1 MTESSN
7 VSELS
12 VAAHDVAIELLVE
25 AGAVMASSLD
35 LTTTMNQV
43 ARLTVPRLAD
53 LCVIDLRNEDGSI
66 AEVAVAAA
74 DPAIAPALERLR
86 ARHPL
91 DPDGEHPVARVI
103 RSGEPELQAQM
114 SDALMRSF
122 AQGSEHARFMI
133 DNRYHSAVVAPLLAR
148 GRTLGALSLLR
159 LGDSEPYRS
168 SDLDLACELAR
179 RAALA
184 IDNARLF
191 SEVRRVER
199 RLEAALVNLAEAIT
213 MTDADGR
220 MVFANQAAAELLG
233 AGSPGELID
242 AVPGTIMPRFL
253 VTDEQGHELD
263 LERMPGR
270 RLFAGAPHEPLLV
283 RNVVRATGEE
293 RWLIVR
299 SSPVTD
305 PDSGRTLYA
314 VNVFENI
321 TEVKRAQ
328 LAESFMAEASRVLAS
343 SMDYAETLNRIARL
357 AVPRIADW
365 CAVDVLDE
373 RGEIE
378 RVAVHHSDPSR
389 LELAKQLD
397 RGYRPALED
406 PLGVPEV
413 IRSRRARLYTDID
426 ADALAAYARDN
437 VHLALLEAIE
447 AKSVIIVPLAAPART
462 LGAITLVSSDS
473 ARRLTHNDLALA
485 ERLGR
490 RAGTAVESARLYTER
505 TRIAKVLE
513 AALLP
518 ESLPEIP
525 GVEIEALYR
534 AAGELNDVGGDFYDV
549 LPYGPGRWMLVIGDV
564 CGKGPRAAGV
574 TALARHTLRA
584 AAMLGLSPTAMLG
597 TLHEALRR
605 QPAGADLCT
614 VCLVTIEPRA
624 TGAALGVA
632 LAGHPPPLVIAAD
645 GGCRR
650 VGVPGTLLGV
660 LDPIE
665 INELDVELR
674 RDETLLLYTD
684 GLPESRR
691 DGPQLDERWL
701 FEICA
706 EVARDSLDGS
716 LRRIESA
723 ALAQAGGRL
732 RDDIALLAM
741 RLARTSQAPS
751 PRDSSSAERSGA
763 ELRSGARSLR

>member
-1 MTESSN
+1 MSETSN
-7 VSELS
+7 TSTPEI
-12 VAAHDVAIELLVE
+12 AAHDIAIELLVE
-25 AGAVMASSLD
+25 AGAVLASSLD

-43 ARLTVPRLAD
+43 AQLTVPRLAD
-53 LCVIDLRNEDGSI
+53 LCVIDLRNDDGSI
-66 AEVAVAAA
+66 TEVAVAAA

-91 DPDGEHPVARVI
+91 DPEGEHPVARVI
-103 RSGEPELQAQM
+103 RSGEPELQPQM

-133 DNRYHSAVVAPLLAR
+133 EHRYHSAVVAPLLAR

-159 LGDSEPYRS
+159 LGDSEAYGS
-168 SDLDLACELAR
+168 SDLELAGELAR

-213 MTDADGR
+213 MTDARGH
-220 MVFANQAAAELLG
+220 MVFANQAAADLLG
-233 AGSPGELID
+233 AGSPGELVD
-242 AVPGTIMPRFL
+242 AAPGTIMPRFL
-253 VTDEQGHELD
+253 VTDEHGRELD
-263 LERMPGR
+263 LESMPGR
-270 RLFAGAPHEPLLV
+270 RLFAGGSHEPLLV
-283 RNVVRATGEE
+283 SNVVRATGEE

-305 PDSGRTLYA
+305 PDSGRVLYA

-343 SMDYAETLNRIARL
+343 SMDYGETLAQIARL

-373 RGEIE
+373 HGEIE
-378 RVAVHHSDPSR
+378 RVAVYHSDPGQ
-389 LELAKQLD
+389 LELAAQLD
-397 RGYRPALED
+397 RGYRPAPDD

-413 IRSRRARLYTDID
+413 IRSGRARIYSDID
-426 ADALAAYARDN
+426 ADALAAYARDSE
-437 VHLALLEAIE
+437 HLALLEAIE
-447 AKSVIIVPLAAPART
+447 AKAVIIVPLAAPART

-473 ARRLTHNDLALA
+473 LRRLTHNDLALA

-525 GVEIEALYR
+525 GVEIEALYH
-534 AAGELNDVGGDFYDV
+534 AAGELNDAGGDFYDV
-549 LPYGPGRWMLVIGDV
+549 LPYGPDRWMLVIGDV

-584 AAMLGLSPTAMLG
+584 VAMLGLSPTAMLA

-614 VCLVTIEPRA
+614 VCLVTLAPRA
-624 TGAALGVA
+624 TGASLGVA
-632 LAGHPPPLVIAAD
+632 LAGHPPPLVIDAD
-645 GGCRR
+645 GGCRK
-650 VGVPGTLLGV
+650 VGTPGTLLGV
-660 LDPIE
+660 LDPVE
-665 INELDVELR
+665 INEVEVELHPG
-674 RDETLLLYTD
+674 ETLLLYTD
-684 GLPESRR
+684 GLPEAGRAGS
-691 DGPQLDERWL
+691 QLDEERL
-701 FEICA
+701 LEVCA
-706 EVARDSLDGS
+706 VASKDSLGGA
-716 LRRIESA
+716 LGRIESA
-723 ALAQAGGRL
+723 ALAHAGGRL
-732 RDDIALLAM
+732 RDDIALLAV
-741 RLARTSQAPS
+741 RVPG
-751 PRDSSSAERSGA
+751 ERREPGGA
-763 ELRSGARSLR
+763 